1 MKRFLLLVGI
11 AFLASS
17 LVSCQARSRP
27 DPAPSDRGNPKVAG
41 EPEAPAEVA
50 AKDNRESPW
59 DSVGLRVEGD
69 RFGVTVTEV
78 RKDSPAAEA
87 GILEGDHIDRVGDR
101 YVDTTAGFN
110 AAIRS
115 RKAGEQIVITRSTK
129 GGEVKRIGWDPPL
142 RKKDKPLL
150 PNQPVK

>member
-1 MKRFLLLVGI
+1 MRRLLLLVRI

-27 DPAPSDRGNPKVAG
+27 DPASSDSGKPKVPG
-41 EPEAPAEVA
+41 EPEAPAEEE
-50 AKDNRESPW
+50 AKDNHESTW
-59 DSVGLRVEGD
+59 DSVGLRVEAD
-69 RFGVTVTEV
+69 RFGVGVTEV

-87 GILEGDHIDRVGDR
+87 GIMEGDHIDRVGDR

-129 GGEVKRIGWDPPL
+129 DGEVKRFGWDPSP
-142 RKKDKPLL
+142 KKKEKP
-150 PNQPVK
+150 